1 MPAKD
6 LGRRGSQSPQLLLS
20 SPILGTK
27 FRVDPSNPGEVAPM
41 HKKLSILFVLL
52 LALPAL
58 SGCEKLEARVELK
71 KGNELYHNESYTEA
85 LQQFQKGLKLD
96 PDATFAWRSVG
107 LTALAL
113 YRPGDDSPK
122 NVGYGKTAT
131 DAFEK
136 YLQDYPNDKK
146 VREYL
151 LSTYVNSK
159 RYNDALAYID
169 RRAQEAPEEAGDV
182 QKLKVNILVQA
193 GKLEDAWK
201 LIQQQ
206 PVSPAKAEALYTIGV
221 SAWDKSYHDATID
234 HDTREHIVDMGLQAL
249 DQALKIKP
257 EYFEAM
263 VYNNLLYREK
273 AKMETDANLRLDYTN
288 KANDWQQKA
297 LALRKK
303 NAAATPATPAKS

>member
-1 MPAKD
+1 
-6 LGRRGSQSPQLLLS
+6 
-20 SPILGTK
+20 
-27 FRVDPSNPGEVAPM
+27 M
-41 HKKLSILFVLL
+41 HKKLSLLFIV

-58 SGCEKLEARVELK
+58 TGCSKLQARVELK
-71 KGNELYHNESYTEA
+71 KGNDEYRNESYTKA
-85 LQQFQKGLKLD
+85 LEQFQKGLKLD

-122 NVGYGKTAT
+122 NVQYGKTAT

-136 YLQDYPNDKK
+136 YLQDYPNNKK

-159 RYNDALAYID
+159 RYDEALAYID
-169 RRAQEAPEEAGDV
+169 RRAQEAPEELPDAN
-182 QKLKVNILVQA
+182 KLKVNVLLQA

-206 PVSPAKAEALYTIGV
+206 PPSQAKAEALCSIAV
-221 SAWDKSYHDATID
+221 AAWGKSYNDATLD
-234 HDTREHIVDMGLQAL
+234 HDTREHLVDVGLQAA
-249 DQALKIKP
+249 DQALKVKP
-257 EYFEAM
+257 DYFEAM

-273 AKMETDANLRLDYTN
+273 AKMEVDANQRLQYMN
-288 KANDWQQKA
+288 LANEWQQKA

-303 NAAATPATPAKS
+303 TAGTKPAAAAKS